1 MFKKKDTKEY
11 MKFEDGKIISIEVEQ
26 KQKPKPIEPYPQ
38 EFKESVSIVDQA
50 KEKAKSFFTLKR
62 LKAMGLI
69 LLFICFLLALADIY
83 KVFFITPSGDETSN
97 QITSSTN
104 QNEPLPSLTE
114 KSNGSPTTN
123 TESNAHLTEK
133 PNPPEE
139 TAHESIGELL
149 NIANQ
154 VNTALVQMTSNEIGY
169 VDQYQHKQANKVAL
183 SNTLTNSL
191 AEKENLYITLSD
203 YKTFFAAEHMMDL
216 YNTTENRLL
225 QSVAFTK
232 EITQLLSSDTGS
244 TYSLIQQ
251 YSQIDTELATKQQ
264 AELIAVLNSNH
275 IPYTINQQLNQV
287 EYTIKKPS
295 L

>member
-1 MFKKKDTKEY
+1 MFKRKDTKEY

-26 KQKPKPIEPYPQ
+26 KQKQKPIEPYPQ
-38 EFKESVSIVDQA
+38 EFKESVSIVDKT
-50 KEKAKSFFTLKR
+50 KEKAKSFFTLRR

-69 LLFICFLLALADIY
+69 LLFICFLLALVDIY
-83 KVFFITPSGDETSN
+83 KVFFITPSGEEMSN
-97 QITSSTN
+97 QTTAPTN
-104 QNEPLPSLTE
+104 HNAPLPSLTE
-114 KSNGSPTTN
+114 KSSGSPTTN
-123 TESNAHLTEK
+123 KESNAPLTEK
-133 PNPPEE
+133 TNSPEE

-154 VNTALVQMTSNEIGY
+154 VNTSLVQMTSNEIGY

-203 YKTFFAAEHMMDL
+203 YKTFFSAEHMMDL
-216 YNTTENRLL
+216 YNTTEKRLL

-264 AELIAVLNSNH
+264 AELIQVLNSNH

-287 EYTIKKPS
+287 EYTIK
-295 L
+295 